1 MKYQLKII
9 GNIRTLFEQ
18 EEDEDYCRPKRVSKF
33 WDNSCIE
40 YKSNGDKNRNYH

>member
-1 MKYQLKII
+1 MNQKKKKRKKIRAKKEHNEILIKDKII

-33 WDNSCIE
+33 
-40 YKSNGDKNRNYH
+40 